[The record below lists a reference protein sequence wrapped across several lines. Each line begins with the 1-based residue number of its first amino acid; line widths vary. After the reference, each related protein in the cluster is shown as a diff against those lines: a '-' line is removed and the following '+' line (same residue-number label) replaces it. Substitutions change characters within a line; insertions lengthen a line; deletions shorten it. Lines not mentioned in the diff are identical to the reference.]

1 MASTTS
7 AWFREDFVHTGSSIG
22 FRVTRKLDEVQS
34 QFQVIEIYE
43 TTDWGNL
50 MVIDGAM
57 MVTTRDNFFYHEM
70 MSHAPLFTHPN
81 PKDVVIIGGG
91 DCGTLRE
98 VLKHPG
104 VRTAV
109 QCDIDEQVTRMAEKY
124 FPELCESNNDPRAT
138 VMFDDGIAFMANA
151 TPESID
157 VIVVDSTDPVGPAE
171 GLFNRAFYEN
181 CLKALRPDGLLVQ
194 QSESPLA
201 LMHLI
206 RDMRDAMREAG
217 FKDFRV
223 LPFPQPCYPTGWWS
237 CLIASKSPRDL
248 AAFREADAR
257 AKGFATQY
265 YSADVHRGA
274 LATPPFVAAALAE

>member
-1 MASTTS
+1 MKPSSST
-7 AWFREDFVHTGSSIG
+7 WFREDFEHTGSSVG

-34 QFQVIEIYE
+34 PFQKIEIYE
-43 TTDWGNL
+43 TTDWGYL
-50 MVIDGAM
+50 MVIDGAT

-70 MSHAPLFTHPN
+70 MAHAPLFTHPD
-81 PKDVVIIGGG
+81 PKNVVIIGGG

-104 VRTAV
+104 VVTAI

-124 FPELCESNNDPRAT
+124 FPELCESNHDARAT

-151 TPESID
+151 APASID
-157 VIVVDSTDPVGPAE
+157 VIVVDSTDPIGPAE
-171 GLFNRAFYEN
+171 GLFNRAFYAN

-206 RDMRDAMREAG
+206 LDMRAAMRDAG
-217 FKDFRV
+217 FQDFQV

-237 CLIASKSPRDL
+237 CLIASKQPRDL
-248 AAFREADAR
+248 SAFRKADAS
-257 AKGFATQY
+257 AKPFATKY
-265 YSADVHRGA
+265 YSAGVHEGA
-274 LATPPFVAAALAE
+274 LATPPFVAEALRD